1 LYRKVVRIHIK
12 KLFRFSNINKR
23 LLMFENTMEELASF
37 LESEESL
44 LTLNQLDFFN
54 IEGSSYFE
62 RYKEY
67 LEI

>member
-1 LYRKVVRIHIK
+1 
-12 KLFRFSNINKR
+12 
-23 LLMFENTMEELASF
+23 MFENTMEELASF